1 MEWRAQQAAAIVDP
15 TGDERDD
22 LRAAVMTA
30 NIISSQSSQ
39 EIADAEFKEM
49 LVNLA
54 DYLQRRKQSDEVDLE
69 ALERMKQKHGGNR

>member
-1 MEWRAQQAAAIVDP
+1 
-15 TGDERDD
+15 
-22 LRAAVMTA
+22 MTA
-30 NIISSQSSQ
+30 NLMASQASQ
-39 EIADAEFKEM
+39 KMADSEFREM